1 MKSVGK
7 SGQVA
12 ASDHTGMQGG
22 KMMDKQIRAE
32 RLSSLLDGELDEK
45 ELDALLLELNDEE
58 TLTTWDQYQQIGS
71 ALRGEAPIA
80 MRPDFAARV
89 AAQLAAEPTYQADV
103 ATAVAA
109 AVAPAVAVAPAAAP
123 SNKFGFAQQLNKK
136 WLAIAAAAGAAFTA
150 LTMVGAPQL
159 MVALNGPLQP
169 NLNTNANV
177 QLAANKP
184 VTLLA
189 SSGSQAGTSSEVAK
203 PGAEALNPALGQS
216 VLFPSA
222 QTGIANVSG
231 PAASIEMT
239 QRLLKDGKPV
249 ELVYLRDPLIDQY
262 LLAHQRFSP
271 SVYSTAQYA
280 RSAAFAN
287 EKDK

>member
-1 MKSVGK
+1 
-7 SGQVA
+7 
-12 ASDHTGMQGG
+12 
-22 KMMDKQIRAE
+22 MDKQIRAE

-58 TLTTWDQYQQIGS
+58 TVTTWDQYQQIGS

-89 AAQLAAEPTYQADV
+89 AAQLAAEPTYQV
-103 ATAVAA
+103 EIAT
-109 AVAPAVAVAPAAAP
+109 AVAVAPTPAP
-123 SNKFGFAQQLNKK
+123 TTNFGFAQQLNKK

-159 MVALNGPLQP
+159 MVALNGPVQP
-169 NLNTNANV
+169 NINNLPNV

-189 SSGSQAGTSSEVAK
+189 SSGSQAGTSSVVVK

-222 QTGIANVSG
+222 QTGIASVSG